1 MTVVDSGQEGA
12 PATAGTTLD
21 RLLAVEPTGVIRDT
35 FVGQGHDYGP
45 LRVYGG
51 HLLGQALAAAFLTV
65 GDGMRAH
72 SLHAYFLK
80 TGLPDVSVGYQVE
93 RLRDGRSYATR
104 EVRAVQADHA
114 LMSMSV
120 SFKTEED
127 GDEHQPEMPQVRTP
141 ASLARLRRRSPWG
154 PLVLPFSDGLEIEL
168 VPVDDWR
175 PQAPPAASA
184 AIDLWMRAGL
194 SAAADARARQCALA
208 YLSDSTLMFNALR
221 PHGNAFTTHRTTSL
235 DHAVWFHRD
244 GNPADWLLFDQTG
257 PVAADCRGLNLGRIF
272 TSGGRLIASVAQEA
286 MMRRL

>member
-1 MTVVDSGQEGA
+1 MVDSGREGA
-12 PATAGTTLD
+12 PATAGNTLD
-21 RLLAVEPTGVIRDT
+21 RLLGVQRTGVIRDT

-51 HLLGQALAAAFLTV
+51 HLLGQGLAAAFSTV
-65 GDGMRAH
+65 GEAMRAH

-80 TGLPDVSVGYQVE
+80 TGAPGVSIGYQVE

-114 LMSMSV
+114 LMSLSV
-120 SFKTEED
+120 SFKTEEA
-127 GDEHQPEMPQVRTP
+127 GDEHQPVMPEVRDP
-141 ASLARLRRRSPWG
+141 AALARLRRRSPWG
-154 PLVLPFSDGLEIEL
+154 PLVLPFSDGLEVEL

-175 PQAPPAASA
+175 PQAPPADTAV
-184 AIDLWMRAGL
+184 IDLWMRAGL
-194 SAAADARARQCALA
+194 SDSADARARQCALA

-244 GNPADWLLFDQTG
+244 GDPAEWLLFDQSG
-257 PVAADCRGLNLGRIF
+257 PVAADCRGLNFGRIF
-272 TSGGRLIASVAQEA
+272 SADGRLVASVAQEA